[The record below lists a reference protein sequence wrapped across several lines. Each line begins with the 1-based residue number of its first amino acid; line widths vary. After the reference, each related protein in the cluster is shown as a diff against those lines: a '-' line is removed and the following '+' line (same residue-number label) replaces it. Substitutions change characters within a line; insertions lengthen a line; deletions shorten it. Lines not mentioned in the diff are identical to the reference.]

1 MPDFTQAR
9 ERMARKQLEGRGI
22 RDTHV
27 LDAMRTVPRH
37 RFVDEALA
45 ASAYGD
51 HALPIGF
58 GQTISQPYMVAA
70 MTELLKPLSGHRV
83 LDIGTGSGY
92 QAAVLSRIV
101 QAVFSIERVPELTM
115 RAQALLQELGYE
127 NVILRCGDGTV
138 GWSRFAPYDSIV
150 VGAGAPPEPPPS
162 LIDQLRIGGRLV
174 IPVGDRGSQ
183 RLMIL
188 EKKEEG
194 HDTAYGTGCTFV
206 PLIGREG
213 WSGDDV

>member
-1 MPDFTQAR
+1 MLRQ
-9 ERMARKQLEGRGI
+9 QLEGRGI
-22 RDTHV
+22 RDPLV
-27 LDAMRTVPRH
+27 LQAMRAVPRH

-58 GQTISQPYMVAA
+58 DQTISQPYMVAL
-70 MTELLKPLSGHRV
+70 MTGLLRPQPGHRV

-101 QAVFSIERVPELTM
+101 RAVFTVERIPELTI
-115 RAQALLQELGYE
+115 RAQSLLKELGYE
-127 NVILRCGDGTV
+127 NVILRSGDGTI

-150 VGAGAPPEPPPS
+150 VGAGGPPDPPQS
-162 LIDQLRIGGRLV
+162 LVDQLRIGGRLV

-183 RLMIL
+183 RLLIL
-188 EKKEEG
+188 EKREG
-194 HDTAYGTGCTFV
+194 GVDSSLGTGCTFV
-206 PLIGREG
+206 PLIGKEG
-213 WSGDDV
+213 WAVNDS